1 MKSIDKQHIVV
12 QLKRFNCSE
21 SEADLYA
28 YCLSIEPETIQK
40 IAKGMGRN
48 RTTVYSEVE
57 QLLKKGLL
65 FETRKNK
72 KRYIGAENPNV
83 LYSLLQQRENELVT
97 LKNNIGYAVELLNA
111 IKPSD
116 TSVPVVKLYEGVDGF
131 KKMLEETL
139 SAKGE
144 VLVFTYV
151 KLFSEL
157 LDPEYL
163 EGYFKRRSA
172 KGIHTRLIF
181 PPCDFA
187 NRVNAK
193 ADQYK
198 IQVRLMPED
207 MEWKAGIFSW
217 NDSIAIQSFTEG
229 KFTCTVIENKDIA
242 HFYRKIMFEL
252 VWGQARKMD
261 SESSSE

>member
-1 MKSIDKQHIVV
+1 MKSIDKQHIIA

-21 SEADLYA
+21 NEAGLYL
-28 YCLSIEPETIQK
+28 YSLSTGPETIQK
-40 IAKGMGRN
+40 LAKGLGRN
-48 RTTVYSEVE
+48 RTTVYGEVE

-65 FETRKNK
+65 YETRKDK
-72 KRYIGAENPNV
+72 KRFVGAENPNV
-83 LYSLLQQRENELVT
+83 LYSLLQQQENELSS
-97 LKNNIGYAVELLNA
+97 LKNNISYAVELLSA

-116 TSVPVVKLYEGVDGF
+116 TRVPTVRLYEGVDGF

-157 LDPEYL
+157 LDPDYL
-163 EGYFKRRSA
+163 ERYFQRRSA
-172 KGIHTRLIF
+172 KNIHTRLIF

-193 ADQYK
+193 SDAYK
-198 IQVRLMPED
+198 IQVRLVPED
-207 MEWKAGIFSW
+207 IEWKAGIFSW
-217 NDSIAIQSFTEG
+217 NDTIAIQSFTEG
-229 KFTCTVIENKDIA
+229 KLTCTVIENKDIA
-242 HFYRKIMFEL
+242 HFYRKIIFEL
-252 VWGQARKMD
+252 IWKQTKTV
-261 SESSSE
+261 

>member
-1 MKSIDKQHIVV
+1 MKTIDKQHIIT
-12 QLKRFNCSE
+12 QLKHFNCSE
-21 SEADLYA
+21 NEANLYI
-28 YCLSIEPETIQK
+28 YCLGRGIDTIQK
-40 IAKGMGRN
+40 LAKGIGRN

-65 FETRKNK
+65 YETRKNK
-72 KRYIGAENPNV
+72 KRYIGAENPSV
-83 LYSLLQQRENELVT
+83 LYSLLQLRQNDLAL
-97 LKNNIGYAVELLNA
+97 LKGNINYAVDLLNT

-116 TSVPVVKLYEGVDGF
+116 GGIPLVKLYEGVDGF

-139 SAKGE
+139 TAKGE

-163 EGYFKRRSA
+163 EGYFERRSQ
-172 KGIHTRLIF
+172 KGIRTRLIF

-187 NRVNAK
+187 NKVNTK
-193 ADQYK
+193 SSEYK

-207 MEWKAGIFSW
+207 AEWKAGIFSW
-217 NDSIAIQSFTEG
+217 NDSLAIQSFTEG
-229 KFTCTVIENKDIA
+229 KLTCTVIENVDIA
-242 HFYRKIMFEL
+242 HFYRKIIFEL
-252 VWGQARKMD
+252 AWAQTKAI
-261 SESSSE
+261 

>member
-1 MKSIDKQHIVV
+1 MQNIDKQHIIA
-12 QLKRFNCSE
+12 QLKRFSCSE
-21 SEADLYA
+21 SEAGLYM
-28 YCLSIEPETIQK
+28 YCLSIGPETIQK
-40 IAKGMGRN
+40 IAKGIGRN

-57 QLLKKGLL
+57 QLLKKGL
-65 FETRKNK
+65 FYETRKEK
-72 KRYIGAENPNV
+72 KRFVGAENPNV
-83 LYSLLQQRENELVT
+83 LYSLLQQRENELAT
-97 LKNNIGYAVELLNA
+97 LKNNIGYAVELLSA
-111 IKPSD
+111 IKPTD
-116 TSVPVVKLYEGVDGF
+116 AGVPTVKLYEGVDGF

-157 LDPEYL
+157 LDPDYL

-193 ADQYK
+193 ALEYK

-207 MEWKAGIFSW
+207 MEWKAGVFSW

-242 HFYRKIMFEL
+242 HFYRKILFEL
-252 VWGQARKMD
+252 SWKQAHAPSD
-261 SESSSE
+261 T

>member
-1 MKSIDKQHIVV
+1 MKSIDKQHIIA

-21 SEADLYA
+21 NEANLYI
-28 YCLSIEPETIQK
+28 YSLGIGVETIQK
-40 IAKGMGRN
+40 LAKGLGRN

-65 FETRKNK
+65 YETRKDK

-83 LYSLLQQRENELVT
+83 FYSLLQQRENELAL
-97 LKNNIGYAVELLNA
+97 LKGNISYAVDLLSA

-116 TSVPVVKLYEGVDGF
+116 GSVPIVKLYEGVDGF

-139 SAKGE
+139 SAKDE

-157 LDPEYL
+157 LDPKYL
-163 EGYFKRRSA
+163 EKYFERRST

-187 NRVNAK
+187 NKVNEK
-193 ADQYK
+193 SSEYK
-198 IQVRLMPED
+198 IQVRLMPEGV
-207 MEWKAGIFSW
+207 EWKAGIFSW
-217 NDSIAIQSFTEG
+217 NDNIAIQSFTEG
-229 KFTCTVIENKDIA
+229 KLTCTVIENKDIA
-242 HFYRKIMFEL
+242 HFYRKVIFEL
-252 VWGQARKMD
+252 AWSQTK
-261 SESSSE
+261 SI

>member
-1 MKSIDKQHIVV
+1 MKNIDKQHIVA
-12 QLKRFNCSE
+12 QLRHFNCSE
-21 SEADLYA
+21 YEANLYI
-28 YCLSIEPETIQK
+28 YSLSIGPETIQK
-40 IAKGMGRN
+40 IAKGIGRN
-48 RTTVYSEVE
+48 RTTVYSEIE

-83 LYSLLQQRENELVT
+83 LYSLLQQRENDLGI
-97 LKNNIGYAVELLNA
+97 LKNNIGYAVELLNN
-111 IKPSD
+111 IKPTD
-116 TSVPVVKLYEGVDGF
+116 ARIPIVKLYEGVDGF

-163 EGYFKRRSA
+163 EKYFQRRS
-172 KGIHTRLIF
+172 KKDIHTRLIF

-187 NRVNAK
+187 NRVNK
-193 ADQYK
+193 KSVEYK
-198 IQVRLMPED
+198 IKVRLVP
-207 MEWKAGIFSW
+207 MEVDWKAGIFSW
-217 NDSIAIQSFTEG
+217 NDTIAIQSFTEG
-229 KFTCTVIENKDIA
+229 KLTCTVIENKDIA
-242 HFYRKIMFEL
+242 HFYRKIIFEL
-252 VWGQARKMD
+252 IWGQSKEILK
-261 SESSSE
+261 S

>member
-1 MKSIDKQHIVV
+1 MVFYIYMKSIDKQHIIA
-12 QLKRFNCSE
+12 QLKHFNCNE
-21 SEADLYA
+21 NEAGLYMH
-28 YCLSIEPETIQK
+28 CLSSGPETIQK
-40 IAKGMGRN
+40 LAKEIGRN

-65 FETRKNK
+65 YETRKAK

-83 LYSLLQQRENELVT
+83 FYSLLQQQENKVTT
-97 LKNNIGYAVELLNA
+97 LKNNIGYAVDLLNS
-111 IKPSD
+111 IKPSEGG
-116 TSVPVVKLYEGVDGF
+116 VPTVKLYEGIDGF

-139 SAKGE
+139 SAKDE

-187 NRVNAK
+187 NRVNSK
-193 ADQYK
+193 SSEYK
-198 IQVRLMPED
+198 IHVRLVPDD

-217 NDSIAIQSFTEG
+217 NDCIAIQSFTEG
-229 KFTCTVIENKDIA
+229 KLTCTVIENKDIA
-242 HFYRKIMFEL
+242 HFYRKIIFEL
-252 VWGQARKMD
+252 IWKQTK
-261 SESSSE
+261 EI

>member
-1 MKSIDKQHIVV
+1 MQNIDKQHILA
-12 QLKRFNCSE
+12 QLKHFNCSQNE
-21 SEADLYA
+21 VNLYMS
-28 YCLSIEPETIQK
+28 CLSSGPETIQK
-40 IAKGMGRN
+40 LAKRIGRN

-57 QLLKKGLL
+57 QLLKKGFL
-65 FETRKNK
+65 FETRKEK
-72 KRYIGAENPNV
+72 KRYIGAENPSV
-83 LYSLLQQRENELVT
+83 LYSLLQQRENELAV
-97 LKNNIGYAVELLNA
+97 LKNNVGYAVDLLNS
-111 IKPSD
+111 IKPSNVG
-116 TSVPVVKLYEGVDGF
+116 VPVVKLYEGVDGF

-157 LDPEYL
+157 LDPDYL
-163 EGYFKRRSA
+163 EKYFQKRSV

-181 PPCDFA
+181 PPCEFA

-193 ADQYK
+193 ADEYK

-207 MEWKAGIFSW
+207 IEWKAGIFSW
-217 NDSIAIQSFTEG
+217 NDCIAIQSFTEE

-242 HFYRKIMFEL
+242 HFYRKIIFEL
-252 VWGQARKMD
+252 IWNQTKTI
-261 SESSSE
+261 